1 MAAVVLTLTLTAIIA
16 GAAWLILGNRLA
28 LHEDERQN
36 EVLNLLSYGGIVLV
50 PVFLVVFF
58 AMERF

>member
-1 MAAVVLTLTLTAIIA
+1 MAAVVLTLTLTVILA
-16 GAAWLILGNRLA
+16 GSAWLILGSRLR
-28 LHEDERQN
+28 LHEDPRQN